1 MRSRRAAR
9 EQALQALYS
18 VVVGDRDPREA
29 IGEIVGEAADAAQR
43 AFVEELALGT
53 LEYADQADRILSPL
67 LEGWAIERLP
77 TIDRLLLEMAT
88 FELHCRP
95 ETPDAVAISEAV
107 TLAKR
112 FSTEDSGRFVNGV
125 LSAVAGNAKTQA

>member
-1 MRSRRAAR
+1 MTSRRVAR
-9 EQALQALYS
+9 EQALQVLYS
-18 VVVGDRDPREA
+18 IAIGDREPTEA
-29 IGEIVGEAADAAQR
+29 VRDIVGEDADTDQR

-53 LEYADQADRILSPL
+53 LEYAGEADRIVSPL
-67 LEGWAIERLP
+67 LQGWTIERLP

-95 ETPDAVAISEAV
+95 ETPKAVAINEAV
-107 TLAKR
+107 ALAKR

-125 LSAVAGNAKTQA
+125 LSAVANAKA

>member
-1 MRSRRAAR
+1 VKSRRAAR

-18 VVVGDRDPREA
+18 IVVGDREPAQAVDEV
-29 IGEIVGEAADAAQR
+29 VGKNADGDQR

-53 LEYADQADRILSPL
+53 LKYAAEADRIVSPL
-67 LEGWAIERLP
+67 LQGWAIERLP

-95 ETPDAVAISEAV
+95 EIPPAVAINEAV
-107 TLAKR
+107 ALAKR

-125 LSAVAGNAKTQA
+125 LSAVVHAKA

>member
-1 MRSRRAAR
+1 MMSRRAGR
-9 EQALQALYS
+9 EQALQVLYS
-18 VVVGDRDPREA
+18 VVIGAREPRDA
-29 IGEIVGEAADAAQR
+29 LSEIVGEVADGEQR

-53 LEYADQADRILSPL
+53 LDYAGEADRIVSPL

-95 ETPDAVAISEAV
+95 QTPAAVAINEAV
-107 TLAKR
+107 ALAKR

-125 LSAVAGNAKTQA
+125 LSAVANAKA

>member
-1 MRSRRAAR
+1 MSSRRVAR
-9 EQALQALYS
+9 EQALQVLYS
-18 VVVGDRDPREA
+18 VVIGDREPREA
-29 IGEIVGEAADAAQR
+29 VSEIVGEEADGEQR

-53 LEYADQADRILSPL
+53 LEYATEADRIVGPL

-88 FELHCRP
+88 FELHRRP
-95 ETPDAVAISEAV
+95 ETPKAVAISEAV
-107 TLAKR
+107 ALAKR

-125 LSAVAGNAKTQA
+125 LSAVANVKT

>member
-1 MRSRRAAR
+1 MTSRRVAR
-9 EQALQALYS
+9 EQALQVLYS
-18 VVVGDRDPREA
+18 VAVGDREPGDAVRDV
-29 IGEIVGEAADAAQR
+29 VGENADGDQR

-53 LEYADQADRILSPL
+53 LEYADEADRIVGPL
-67 LEGWAIERLP
+67 LQGWTIERLP

-95 ETPDAVAISEAV
+95 ETPKAVAINEAV
-107 TLAKR
+107 ALAKR

-125 LSAVAGNAKTQA
+125 LSAVANAKA

>member
-1 MRSRRAAR
+1 VTSRRAAR
-9 EQALQALYS
+9 EQALQVLYS
-18 VVVGDRDPREA
+18 VVVGASEPGEA
-29 IGEIVGEAADAAQR
+29 VRAIVGESADGEQR

-53 LEYADQADRILSPL
+53 LEYAREADRIVSPL

-95 ETPDAVAISEAV
+95 ETPTAVAINEAV
-107 TLAKR
+107 ALAKR

-125 LSAVAGNAKTQA
+125 LSAVANAKA

>member
-1 MRSRRAAR
+1 MTSRRLAR
-9 EQALQALYS
+9 EQALQVLYS
-18 VVVGDRDPREA
+18 VAVGDREPAEA
-29 IGEIVGEAADAAQR
+29 VADVVGENADTDQR

-53 LEYADQADRILSPL
+53 LEYADEADRIVSPL
-67 LEGWAIERLP
+67 LQGWTIERLP

-95 ETPDAVAISEAV
+95 ETPKAVAINEAV
-107 TLAKR
+107 ALAKR

-125 LSAVAGNAKTQA
+125 LSAVANAKA